1 MMMGK
6 FTKILAAALVAMG
19 CSVSANASEMKD
31 FNVWGNGKKVVSSS
45 EHSTRNVTVDGKYET
60 IKAVCGITVNM
71 KAGTGAAKATISGP
85 ANIVD
90 LTELKVEKGVL
101 TVKFSE
107 NISLKGENVVVDLT
121 GAIPANYNVS
131 AGATVNVN
139 SDVNVSGTMDVNC
152 SAGGIANFYNE
163 IKANKLEVSSSAG
176 GEMNMNGLTK
186 VDSGLLKSSAGA
198 EMRIRNVNAIEL
210 TIKAS
215 AGGEIEV
222 AGKAK
227 TVSAKASAGGEIDLK
242 NLKVDNYSEVKASI
256 GGEISR

>member
-1 MMMGK
+1 MMKK
-6 FTKILAAALVAMG
+6 FTKILAAAIVAVG
-19 CSVSANASEMKD
+19 CNVSAGATD
-31 FNVWGNGKKVVSSS
+31 LTDYNVWGNGKKVVASS
-45 EHSTRNVTVDGKYET
+45 EHSTRNVTIDGKYEK

-71 KAGTGAAKATISGP
+71 TAGTGAAKATISGP
-85 ANIVD
+85 TNVVD

-107 NISLKGENVVVDLT
+107 DISLKGKNVVVDLT
-121 GAIPANYNVS
+121 GAIPANYSVS

-139 SDVNVSGTMDVNC
+139 SDMKVTGTMEVNC
-152 SAGGIANFYNE
+152 SAGGTVNFNNE
-163 IKANKLEVSSSAG
+163 VKANTLDVSISAG

-198 EMRIRNVNAIEL
+198 EMCISNINAIEL

-215 AGGEIEV
+215 AGGEIKV

-227 TVSAKASAGGEIDLK
+227 TVSAKASAGGEI
-242 NLKVDNYSEVKASI
+242 NLKKLNVDNYSEVKASV